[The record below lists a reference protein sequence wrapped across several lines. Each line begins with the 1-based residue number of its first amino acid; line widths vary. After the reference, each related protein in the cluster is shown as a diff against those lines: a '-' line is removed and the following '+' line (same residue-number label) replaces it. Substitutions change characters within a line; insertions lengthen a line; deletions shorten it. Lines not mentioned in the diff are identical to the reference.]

1 MGARWPIRWVVTP
14 PRASTELAPI
24 PSQPIV
30 MGGYQLVPVELG
42 QWARERGGEG
52 KERGSH
58 LREGRRG
65 EVISVG
71 RHEEV
76 MSRVLSKGGIEG
88 AKRTAGKRRIGT

>member
-52 KERGSH
+52 
-58 LREGRRG
+58 RRG